1 MSVLECERL
10 VRTFDRGRFLAVDDL
25 SLSLGA
31 GEVHGLLGPNGAG
44 KTTTVRMC
52 ATLLTPDRGQ
62 VVVGID
68 AVRRPER
75 ARRELGLVLGGDLGF
90 YPRAS
95 ARDNLLFF
103 ADVAGV
109 SSRARRDE
117 VDRVLARVALSDR
130 ADEKVGSYSRGMK
143 QRLHVARAL
152 LGRPPLLP
160 LDEPTTGSDPDS
172 ALQVRDLVRE
182 LAEDGAAILLTSHS
196 LPEVEELA
204 TVITVIG
211 AGRVE
216 VRGQVQDVARAA
228 GIGATFTFS
237 LPASDSALIASL
249 SDDLRESRAPAG
261 SVVVETRPRGAVWSV
276 TVYWP
281 AEQGPEGDVV
291 CCADGAARRSLV
303 SVGAAVP
310 PDLITRPASLEEAW
324 AWRTGWYG
332 SDGTVA
338 DGRVPGASALLGA
351 LFRPVDGPDH
361 CGLEPGPVPGRPGV
375 GDSSLDR
382 MDEGRQYQ
390 DVDNLYSIRRN
401 SGIRE
406 VQRRSGPLGVD
417 ASWLSSRDI
426 RRRLGGSH
434 VRDSRLSGVLDYCVC
449 RRGGRRQG
457 ARADEPGWCAP
468 GARCGVHCGLVVG
481 RLRRGVSRN
490 LLHRGLPV
498 GITGRRS
505 RRLSEPFSPGRVS
518 GAGFFG

>member
-62 VVVGID
+62 VVVVGID

-211 AGRVE
+211 AGRVA
-216 VRGQVQDVARAA
+216 VRGKCRMSPV
-228 GIGATFTFS
+228 
-237 LPASDSALIASL
+237 LP
-249 SDDLRESRAPAG
+249 ES
-261 SVVVETRPRGAVWSV
+261 
-276 TVYWP
+276 
-281 AEQGPEGDVV
+281 GPH
-291 CCADGAARRSLV
+291 
-303 SVGAAVP
+303 P
-310 PDLITRPASLEEAW
+310 PSPC
-324 AWRTGWYG
+324 
-332 SDGTVA
+332 
-338 DGRVPGASALLGA
+338 
-351 LFRPVDGPDH
+351 RPVILPSSRTSATLCVNLERPQAQSSWRPGPGEP
-361 CGLEPGPVPGRPGV
+361 CGLRP
-375 GDSSLDR
+375 S
-382 MDEGRQYQ
+382 
-390 DVDNLYSIRRN
+390 
-401 SGIRE
+401 
-406 VQRRSGPLGVD
+406 
-417 ASWLSSRDI
+417 
-426 RRRLGGSH
+426 
-434 VRDSRLSGVLDYCVC
+434 
-449 RRGGRRQG
+449 
-457 ARADEPGWCAP
+457 
-468 GARCGVHCGLVVG
+468 
-481 RLRRGVSRN
+481 
-490 LLHRGLPV
+490 
-498 GITGRRS
+498 TGRRS
-505 RRLSEPFSPGRVS
+505 RGLKAMWCVVRTVRPGVRS
-518 GAGFFG
+518 